1 MIKLINSTKFKFL
14 NKKLD
19 VNFAQHHPPRL
30 SAGGA
35 KILGVSFGISTWD
48 FSPIAEPADRVTSS
62 VVCVIK
68 DGGSV
73 MRVVG
78 VKSIVIRSEEFASNV
93 KTEYNGFTNK

>member
-1 MIKLINSTKFKFL
+1 MFGTWICKNSPTLVFTIVGYF
-14 NKKLD
+14 
-19 VNFAQHHPPRL
+19 VNIDSSL
-30 SAGGA
+30 
-35 KILGVSFGISTWD
+35 ISTRLLLVNCRIGV
-48 FSPIAEPADRVTSS
+48 PDRVTSS